1 MIVKTEVIKKATF
14 DRYKLVIDDQ
24 QALDIKDRIL
34 SNSQVNDIQHK
45 IKMLPKGFWVTL
57 IQAGGM
63 VAILNGLLA
72 ILLVFVGATDKFIGY
87 FLVSIQGLV
96 FGQLSIYLIFY
107 IHYLSEEK
115 RIIKKQMYINIA
127 SLHHSLRLWTV

>member
-57 IQAGGM
+57 VQAGGM
-63 VAILNGLLA
+63 IAIMNGLLA